1 MAKAATKFDIDE
13 IKKKQGK
20 RYAASLKKLREAIA
34 TRDTM
39 VPVQKAFE
47 TLAGF
52 SKPKFDE
59 AVEVAIRLG
68 VDPTQA
74 DQMVRG
80 AVTLPH
86 GLGTKSVIVVIAK
99 GDKAKEATTAGAD
112 FVGAEDM
119 VEKINGG
126 WQDFT
131 SVVATP
137 DMMGVVSKLGRVLGP
152 RGLMPNPKV
161 GTVTFDIAKTV
172 TELKKGRA
180 EFRVEKAG
188 IVQTSIGKF
197 SFGAQKL
204 QENYQ
209 AIIEAI
215 LRAKPQ
221 SLKGHYIHSIYIS
234 TAMGPSVRI
243 DHQEYLS
250 K

>member
-1 MAKAATKFDIDE
+1 
-13 IKKKQGK
+13 
-20 RYAASLKKLREAIA
+20 
-34 TRDTM
+34 
-39 VPVQKAFE
+39 
-47 TLAGF
+47 
-52 SKPKFDE
+52 
-59 AVEVAIRLG
+59 
-68 VDPTQA
+68 
-74 DQMVRG
+74 MVRG
-80 AVTLPH
+80 AVTLPN

-119 VEKINGG
+119 IEKINGG

-137 DMMGVVSKLGRVLGP
+137 DMMGIVSKLGRVLGP

-161 GTVTFDIAKTV
+161 GTVTFDIGKTV
-172 TELKKGRA
+172 SELKKGRA

-188 IVQTSIGKF
+188 IVQCAIGKM

-209 AIIEAI
+209 VLMDSI

-234 TAMGPSVRI
+234 SAMGPGIRI
-243 DHQEYLS
+243 DHQEYLT

>member
-1 MAKAATKFDIDE
+1 MNAAAKLDFDL
-13 IKKKQGK
+13 IKKRQGK
-20 RYAASLKKLREAIA
+20 RYSASLKKLRETVSA
-34 TRDTM
+34 RDAM
-39 VPVQKAFE
+39 VAVQAAFE
-47 TLAGF
+47 KLASF
-52 SKPKFDE
+52 SKAKFDE
-59 AVEVAIRLG
+59 SVEVAIRLG

-99 GDKAKEATTAGAD
+99 GDKAKEASAAGAD
-112 FVGAEDM
+112 FVGAED
-119 VEKINGG
+119 VVDKINGG

-137 DMMGVVSKLGRVLGP
+137 DMMGIVSKLGRVLGP

-161 GTVTFDIAKTV
+161 GTVTFDLAKTV
-172 TELKKGRA
+172 NELKKGRA

-188 IVQTSIGKF
+188 IVHASVGKL

-209 AIIEAI
+209 TVIDAI

-221 SLKGHYIHSIYIS
+221 SVKGHYIHSIYITS
-234 TAMGPSVRI
+234 SMGPSIRI
-243 DHQEYLS
+243 DHQEYLA

>member
-1 MAKAATKFDIDE
+1 MKAAAKFDLDE
-13 IKKKQGK
+13 VKKKQGK
-20 RYAASLKKLREAIA
+20 RYATSLKKIRETIA
-34 TRDTM
+34 TRDT
-39 VPVQKAFE
+39 PVSVQAAFE
-47 TLAGF
+47 AINSFAKT
-52 SKPKFDE
+52 KFDE
-59 AVEVAIRLG
+59 SIEVAVRLG

-119 VEKINGG
+119 IEKINGG

-137 DMMGVVSKLGRVLGP
+137 DMMGLVSKLGRVLGP

-161 GTVTFDIAKTV
+161 GTVTFDLNKTV

-188 IVQTSIGKF
+188 VVHASVGKM

-209 AIIEAI
+209 TLMDA
-215 LRAKPQ
+215 LMRAKPQ
-221 SLKGHYIHSIYIS
+221 SLKGHYIHSIYVS
-234 TAMGPSVRI
+234 SAMGPSIRI
-243 DHQEYLS
+243 DHQEYLT